1 MNAVRDN
8 LTFLKGA
15 LDVLT
20 NATAADTGTT
30 MYLGVTRA
38 NATDPG
44 LRLYHSGAATYPRYQ
59 VDAAGTTSWGV
70 GTSAVDTN
78 LYRFTGAT
86 LATDNQFVI
95 KYVGAGARQLQITD
109 TTAGAGILFGDDT
122 SLFRYSAGQLR
133 TGGDLDIVGSL
144 FFGTGADTNLYRSA
158 TSLLKTDD
166 SLEVAARFTCGEQA
180 IMVKAGVPSDAD
192 FGTDASGNICLDTT
206 NSRIYF
212 RVGATWK
219 YAALT

>member
-15 LDVLT
+15 LDLLT

-59 VDAAGTTSWGV
+59 VDADGTTSWGD
-70 GTSAVDTN
+70 GTAAVDTN
-78 LYRFTGAT
+78 LYR
-86 LATDNQFVI
+86 
-95 KYVGAGARQLQITD
+95 
-109 TTAGAGILFGDDT
+109 
-122 SLFRYSAGQLR
+122 SA
-133 TGGDLDIVGSL
+133 V
-144 FFGTGADTNLYRSA
+144 N
-158 TSLLKTDD
+158 LLKTDD

-180 IMVKAGVPSDAD
+180 IKVTAGVPSDID
-192 FGTDASGNICLDTT
+192 FGVDTSGNICLDTT

-212 RVGATWK
+212 RVGTTWK